1 MLFDVYQTSAIASWH
16 RQEPP
21 RQTLLF
27 ENGIQQQSPSRA
39 VEAESTQRQ
48 AFGIEA
54 HIARSNVFLTST
66 LLWSFGRERSPTRVP
81 SQWEFKSRM
90 KSVYPFAPLS
100 RR

>member
-1 MLFDVYQTSAIASWH
+1 MPLDVCQTSAIASRH

-27 ENGIQQQSPSRA
+27 KNGIQHQSPSRA

-54 HIARSNVFLTST
+54 YIARSNVFLTST
-66 LLWSFGRERSPTRVP
+66 LLWSIGRERSPTRMP
-81 SQWEFKSRM
+81 SQWEFKSMM
-90 KSVYPFAPLS
+90 KSVS